1 MIALLT
7 GTLRTKSP
15 TEVLIE
21 VNGVGYAVN
30 IPLSTFEKLGDLNS
44 KTTLFTYLHVRED
57 ALQLFGFASDAE
69 RTLFRELISV
79 SGIGPRIA
87 QSILSGISAAD
98 LKNHIV
104 HGNVPALTSIP
115 NVGRKTA
122 ERLIVELRD
131 KISKMDFAATGIGTI
146 HDEKTERRSQALLA
160 LTSLGYSRQVAEQA
174 LRSVLSESNGADLPL
189 EELIKRTLKQTS
201 SK

>member
-30 IPLSTFEKLGDLNS
+30 IPLSTFEKLGELNS
-44 KTTLFTYLHVRED
+44 TTTLFTYLHVRED

-69 RTLFRELISV
+69 RTLFKELISV

-87 QSILSGISAAD
+87 QSILSGISAGD

-115 NVGRKTA
+115 NVGRKTE

-131 KISKMDFAATGIGTI
+131 RIGKMDFVTSGVATAR
-146 HDEKTERRSQALLA
+146 DEKTESRSQALLA

-174 LRSVLSESNGADLPL
+174 LRAVLSESNGADLPL
-189 EELIKRTLKQTS
+189 EELIKRALRQTS